1 MKDIFATFNY
11 ACEKISENGFMKSAG
26 YSSLKRMVTEC
37 KTAFETK
44 YGSVDNLG
52 GIQYILDEI
61 EELYGL
67 IDSGLQ
73 GVDIGIRDLVEK
85 HLFRD
90 LMSYVKELE
99 EVYKEDFTE

>member
-1 MKDIFATFNY
+1 MKDIFAGFLY
-11 ACEKISENGFMKSAG
+11 AREKISENGVMKAAG

-37 KTAFETK
+37 KVAFENK
-44 YGSVDNLG
+44 YGSIANVNWVRYL
-52 GIQYILDEI
+52 LDEI

-85 HLFRD
+85 HLFQN
-90 LMSYVKELE
+90 LIAHVKELE
-99 EVYKEDFTE
+99 EIYKEDFAE